1 MITLYSFDEIP
12 ALPSPIALTIGM
24 FDGVHLGHQKIF
36 QELKK
41 YGTTVVLTFSN
52 HPSEVLRSQKPS
64 LLCSLDEKLRRLEK
78 CSIDYAVVLPFTQEL
93 AAQPYDVFLRTLK
106 KRLPF
111 STLVLGKGAAFGHKN
126 RGDEA
131 HVKLLE
137 GKLEFKAVY
146 LDKQISNDQEISSKR
161 IRELILSGQHE
172 QASAL
177 LGHEENL

>member
-1 MITLYSFDEIP
+1 MITLYDLDEIP
-12 ALPSPIALTIGM
+12 QLPAPIALTIGM

-41 YGTTVVLTFSN
+41 YRTSVVLTFNN
-52 HPSEVLRSQKPS
+52 HPAEVLRNQKPS
-64 LLCSLDEKLRRLEK
+64 LLCSLEEKLRRFEK
-78 CSIDYAVVLPFTQEL
+78 CGIDYAVVVPFTLEL
-93 AAQPYDVFLRTLK
+93 AAQPYDTFLRALK
-106 KRLPF
+106 KRLSF

-126 RGDEA
+126 RGNEE

-137 GKLEFKAVY
+137 DELGFKAVY

-172 QASAL
+172 QASIL
-177 LGHEENL
+177 LGNQL